1 MQFLR
6 NLSLTEYFKENP
18 KRIRFAF
25 SVTWIYISPLTIFT
39 HHTNSSGYLLNIF
52 RYAEVQWSR
61 EARPG
66 WPLDPG
72 WSSPGQQLPSLPRCP
87 GGQSHAAEHWV
98 HWVHWVTLSTG
109 TCCLTGVIL
118 HIALLAHRYTG
129 VDWQPSIYFGSFLI
143 NYSILFIY
151 FVPFTQ

>member
-39 HHTNSSGYLLNIF
+39 HHTNSSGYFLNIF
-52 RYAEVQWSR
+52 AMQRSNGHL
-61 EARPG
+61 RPG
-66 WPLDPG
+66 QADRLTQAGHHQASNCPACLAAQEVRVT
-72 WSSPGQQLPSLPRCP
+72 QQSTEL
-87 GGQSHAAEHWV
+87 
-98 HWVHWVTLSTG
+98 HWVTLSTG